1 MKNISTVIIVTCF
14 LSTLVLGG
22 LYYQAESGTPAEGP
36 LGSNIDQAPHD
47 AGFGS
52 DAARIDSQITF
63 KIPEGQADALYQYL
77 RTKYFPEKIVTM
89 EQFPGVRLIGQEMS
103 DVSVFTDQYF
113 DTPNL
118 DLYKNTNSARYRLRI
133 NTTDSHDRKSGREL
147 IQIKVTPPGQFDLR
161 NELKYKLSR
170 SAQYQMRDGR
180 LPFVRYVSGGKRA
193 DFIEVFAK
201 AGIDANTLRHILTIT
216 QTRSR
221 VYVNWDKK
229 NIVSFS
235 VDQGEARILWAK
247 GKFASVDVGLVEKTY
262 TEADESKRKIM
273 WQIRT
278 AMAEDLKKQ
287 FPGLT
292 VTSDSK
298 YGIVL
303 GQIIKKIGYIPTL
316 LEFGIL

>member
-1 MKNISTVIIVTCF
+1 MKKVKTVIIVACF
-14 LSTLVLGG
+14 LSVLVLGG
-22 LYYQAESGTPAEGP
+22 SYYEAEGGGP
-36 LGSNIDQAPHD
+36 AQNTLGSNVDQAPHA

-52 DAARIDSQITF
+52 DAARIDSQITL
-63 KIPEGQADALYQYL
+63 KIPDGHADAVYNYL
-77 RTKYFPEKIVTM
+77 KGKYSPEKTVTM
-89 EQFPGVRLIGQEMS
+89 EPVPGVRLVGQEMS

-118 DLYKNTNSARYRLRI
+118 DLYKNANSARYRLRI
-133 NTTDSHDRKSGREL
+133 NTTDSHDRKSGRQL
-147 IQIKVTPPGQFDLR
+147 VQIKVTPPGQFDLR
-161 NELKYKLSR
+161 NELKYKISR
-170 SAQYQMRDGR
+170 SAQYQMREGR
-180 LPFVRYVSGGKRA
+180 QPFVRLVSGGKRD
-193 DFIEVFAK
+193 DFIEVFSK
-201 AGIDANTLRHILTIT
+201 AGIDAYTLQRILTIT

-235 VDQGEARILWAK
+235 VDQGEARILWAR

-278 AMAEDLKKQ
+278 AMVEDLKRQ
-287 FPGLT
+287 FPDLT
-292 VTSDSK
+292 VNSDSK

-303 GQIIKKIGYIPTL
+303 GNILKQISYIPTL

>member
-1 MKNISTVIIVTCF
+1 
-14 LSTLVLGG
+14 VLGG
-22 LYYQAESGTPAEGP
+22 LYYQAESGTPTEGP
-36 LGSNIDQAPHD
+36 LGSNIVQAPHD

-52 DAARIDSQITF
+52 DAARIDSQVTL
-63 KIPEGQADALYQYL
+63 KIPEDQADAVYNYL
-77 RTKYFPEKIVTM
+77 KSKYSPDKTVTM
-89 EQFPGVRLIGQEMS
+89 EQFPGVRLVGQDKS

-113 DTPNL
+113 DTPKL
-118 DLYKNTNSARYRLRI
+118 DLYKNANSARYRLRI
-133 NTTDSHDRKSGREL
+133 NTTDSHDRKSGRQL
-147 IQIKVTPPGQFDLR
+147 VQIKVTPPGQFDLR
-161 NELKYKLSR
+161 NELKYKVSR
-170 SAQYQMRDGR
+170 SAQYKMRDGR
-180 LPFVRYVSGGKRA
+180 LPFVRFIAGGNRD

-201 AGIDANTLRHILTIT
+201 AGIDANSLRHILTIT

-235 VDQGEARILWAK
+235 VDQGDARILWAG

-273 WQIRT
+273 WQIRA
-278 AMAEDLKKQ
+278 AMVEDLQRQ
-287 FPGLT
+287 FPDLT
-292 VTSDSK
+292 INSDSK

-303 GQIIKKIGYIPTL
+303 GQIIKKIGYIPAL